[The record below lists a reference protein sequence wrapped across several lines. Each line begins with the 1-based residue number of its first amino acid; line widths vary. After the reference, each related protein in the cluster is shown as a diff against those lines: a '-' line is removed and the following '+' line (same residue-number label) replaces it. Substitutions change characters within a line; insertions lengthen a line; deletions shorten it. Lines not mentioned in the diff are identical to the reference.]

1 MVIRKTTAFLLF
13 IAILPALVAAQPN
26 ISEKALRKHIAFLA
40 DDRLEGR
47 GTGSEGE
54 RIASE
59 YIAKHFRQLGLK
71 PMGDNGAYFHNFGFK
86 KNTDPHGA
94 NAESAPQV
102 YSRNV
107 AAFLDNGA
115 PLTIVIG
122 AHYDHIGL
130 GYDRNSREPNPEGK
144 IHNGADDNASGTAG
158 VLELAR
164 YFSKNKVRE
173 KHNFLF
179 LCFSAEELGLIGSK
193 KFTDYPTI
201 DLSTVN
207 FMINMDMIGRLKPEK
222 TLFIGGV
229 GTAPDFVPA
238 INSLQSP
245 LVIRQDS
252 SGIGASDH
260 TSFYLKNIPSL
271 FFFTGQ
277 HDDYHKPSDDA
288 DKINYK
294 GEKMVLEYIAALIES
309 LDKKP
314 RQKFQETQSKQEET
328 PRFKVTLGIMPDYTS
343 EDTGLR
349 VDGVNEGRPG
359 HKAGLLKGDI
369 IIGLGEYE
377 IKDVMGYMKALAQF
391 QKGDATDIK
400 IQRNGTIISLPV
412 VFE

>member
-1 MVIRKTTAFLLF
+1 MNFNKVTC
-13 IAILPALVAAQPN
+13 IAILFVLLPALAVAQPN
-26 ISEKALRKHIAFLA
+26 ISEKALRKHITFLA

-59 YIAKHFRQLGLK
+59 YIASHFRKLGLK
-71 PMGDNGAYFHNFGFK
+71 PMGDNGSYFHNFGFK
-86 KNTDPHGA
+86 KNIDPHGGDT
-94 NAESAPQV
+94 ETAPQV

-164 YFSKNKVRE
+164 YFAKNKVKE

-193 KFTDYPTI
+193 KFTDYSTI

-207 FMINMDMIGRLKPEK
+207 FMVNMDMIGRLKDEK
-222 TLFIGGV
+222 VLFVGGV
-229 GTAPDFVPA
+229 GTAPDFVPTVNA
-238 INSLQSP
+238 LRSP
-245 LVIRQDS
+245 LIIRQDS

-294 GEKMVLEYIAALIES
+294 GEKMVLEYIAALIEI
-309 LDKKP
+309 LDQKP
-314 RQKFQETQSKQEET
+314 RQTFQETRSKQEET

-343 EDTGLR
+343 EGTGLR
-349 VDGVNEGRPG
+349 VDGVNDGRPG
-359 HKAGLLKGDI
+359 QKAGILKGDI

-377 IKDVMGYMKALAQF
+377 IKDIMGYMKALAKF
-391 QKGDATDIK
+391 AKGDATEIK
-400 IQRNGTIISLPV
+400 VRRNDTIISLPV
-412 VFE
+412 KFE